1 MPLSKQTLDHCE
13 FMDPDLIKML
23 QVMLYLELY
32 IPQIKMRI
40 TSVLVG
46 LLASVMLLSGTLAQ
60 TDPSREVQTRYAE
73 CNALEKVGKPLEFQR
88 AQAGNDLG
96 AWEQSKPKQDIYER
110 MRVHLASNRVRS
122 VRLEETSASDD
133 WFSVTTYCF
142 RVDGTLAF
150 KFQTLRTVNHDVVP
164 GLSRLDVELRSFFS
178 PNGKNFKNLEKMRD
192 ALINKPVK
200 TTYMLSGGPDFP
212 TSSSVIKAVGAELP
226 PAK

>member
-1 MPLSKQTLDHCE
+1 
-13 FMDPDLIKML
+13 
-23 QVMLYLELY
+23 
-32 IPQIKMRI
+32 MRI
-40 TSVLVG
+40 ITTLFIG
-46 LLASVMLLSGTLAQ
+46 LTLASVALAQ
-60 TDPSREVQTRYAE
+60 TNPTHEVQARYAE

-96 AWEQSKPKQDIYER
+96 AWQKTEPKGDVYER

-122 VRLEETSASDD
+122 VRLEETSAADD

-150 KFQTLRTVNHDVVP
+150 KFQILRTVNHDVVP

-192 ALINKPVK
+192 ATGNKPVK
-200 TTYMLSGGPDFP
+200 TTYMRNGGPDFP
-212 TSSSVIKAVGAELP
+212 TSSSVIEAVGAELL